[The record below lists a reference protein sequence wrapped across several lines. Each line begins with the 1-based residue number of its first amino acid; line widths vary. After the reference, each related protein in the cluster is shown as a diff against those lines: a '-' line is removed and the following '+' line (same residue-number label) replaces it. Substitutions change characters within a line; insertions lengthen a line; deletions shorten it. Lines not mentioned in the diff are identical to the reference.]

1 MSASY
6 TARRAA
12 IRETLVEILVADL
25 GDGVLKS
32 PHLLVSLEVILSALV
47 TNFYQV
53 RSSRDDL
60 TIYEPFRIYSNAP
73 KPLTSTLHFSKT
85 SNPHLAQDPE
95 LAAGVTIEDPR
106 STKNNPM
113 RIVSNV
119 AGYSS
124 VFLPGAS
131 PAFVIKSSKSLPR
144 VISLQGAGVR
154 NMSSF
159 HTVGCDRG
167 FIYIDFDGVARVAQ
181 LPTSVSYD
189 LGVAVQKV
197 ALGQSIHG
205 VAYHSQMETYAVGTS
220 SEVDFELPKND
231 ENPKKQREDAS
242 FRPTGEKSYVQLI
255 SPVNWSVIDTFEL
268 DPYEMIMCIKILNL
282 EVSEIT
288 HERRQMITI
297 GTAISKGEDIAIK
310 GRVYVFDVVTVV
322 PKEDRPETNKKLK
335 LYAKEEI
342 PRGAVTAVSEVG
354 TQGFMVVA
362 QGQKCMV
369 RGVKEDGTVLPVA
382 FQDVNCYVTSLKE
395 LSGTGLVL
403 MSDAMKGVW
412 LTGYAEDPYRMIQF
426 GKSAK
431 NMEVIT
437 ADLLPDGKD
446 LFIVVADAEGNIHIL
461 QYDPERTFPD
471 FQT

>member
-1 MSASY
+1 M
-6 TARRAA
+6 
-12 IRETLVEILVADL
+12 
-25 GDGVLKS
+25 
-32 PHLLVSLEVILSALV
+32 
-47 TNFYQV
+47 
-53 RSSRDDL
+53 RSSSDNL
-60 TIYEPFRIYSNAP
+60 TIYEPFRINLDGQNA
-73 KPLTSTLHFSKT
+73 LTSTLHFSKI
-85 SNPHLAQDPE
+85 SNPHLSNNPE
-95 LAAGVTIEDPR
+95 LSAEATTEDSQ

-113 RIVSNV
+113 RTMSNIG
-119 AGYSS
+119 GYSC

-131 PAFVIKSSKSLPR
+131 PAFVIKSSKSQPR
-144 VISLQGAGVR
+144 VISLQGSGVR

-159 HTVGCDRG
+159 HTVGCDKG
-167 FIYIDFDGVARVAQ
+167 FIYVDFDGVARVAQ
-181 LPTSVSYD
+181 LPANVSYD

-197 ALGQSIHG
+197 RLGQSIHG

-231 ENPKKQREDAS
+231 DNAKKQREDTS
-242 FRPTGEKSYVQLI
+242 FRPTGEKSYIQLI

-288 HERRQMITI
+288 HARRQMITV

-322 PKEDRPETNKKLK
+322 PEENRPETNKKLK

-382 FQDVNCYVTSLKE
+382 FQDVNCYVTSVKE
-395 LSGTGLVL
+395 LRGTGLVL

-437 ADLLPDGKD
+437 ADLLPDGKE
-446 LFIVVADAEGNIHIL
+446 LFIVVADAEGNMHIL
-461 QYDPERTFPD
+461 QYDPERKFFDPKLRYC
-471 FQT
+471 

>member
-1 MSASY
+1 
-6 TARRAA
+6 
-12 IRETLVEILVADL
+12 
-25 GDGVLKS
+25 
-32 PHLLVSLEVILSALV
+32 
-47 TNFYQV
+47 
-53 RSSRDDL
+53 
-60 TIYEPFRIYSNAP
+60 
-73 KPLTSTLHFSKT
+73 
-85 SNPHLAQDPE
+85 
-95 LAAGVTIEDPR
+95 
-106 STKNNPM
+106 M
-113 RIVSNV
+113 RIASNIG
-119 AGYSS
+119 GYSC

-131 PAFVIKSSKSLPR
+131 PAFVVKSSKSLPR
-144 VISLQGAGVR
+144 VIDLQGIGVR

-159 HTVGCDRG
+159 HTVGCDKG
-167 FIYIDFDGVARVAQ
+167 FIYVDFEGVARVAQ
-181 LPTSVSYD
+181 LPASVSYD

-197 ALGQSIHG
+197 PLGQSIHG
-205 VAYHSQMETYAVGTS
+205 IAYHSQMETYAIGTS
-220 SEVDFELPKND
+220 SDVDFELPKSD
-231 ENPKKQREDAS
+231 DNPKKPREDTS
-242 FRPTGEKSYVQLI
+242 FRPMGEKSHIQLI
-255 SPVNWSVIDTFEL
+255 SPINWSVIDKFEL
-268 DPYEMIMCIKILNL
+268 DPYEMIMCIKILKL

-288 HERRQMITI
+288 HEQRQMITV

-322 PKEDRPETNKKLK
+322 PEDDRPETNKKLK

-395 LSGTGLVL
+395 LKGTGLVL

-437 ADLLPDGKD
+437 ADLLPDGKE
-446 LFIVVADAEGNIHIL
+446 LFIVVSDAEGNMHIM
-461 QYDPERTFPD
+461 QYDPERKFP
-471 FQT
+471 

>member
-1 MSASY
+1 VSAET
-6 TARRAA
+6 TA
-12 IRETLVEILVADL
+12 D
-25 GDGVLKS
+25 
-32 PHLLVSLEVILSALV
+32 
-47 TNFYQV
+47 
-53 RSSRDDL
+53 
-60 TIYEPFRIYSNAP
+60 
-73 KPLTSTLHFSKT
+73 
-85 SNPHLAQDPE
+85 
-95 LAAGVTIEDPR
+95 DPR

-113 RIVSNV
+113 RIASNIG
-119 AGYSS
+119 GYSC

-131 PAFVIKSSKSLPR
+131 PAFVVKSSKSLPR
-144 VISLQGAGVR
+144 VIDLQGIGVR

-159 HTVGCDRG
+159 HTVGCDKG
-167 FIYIDFDGVARVAQ
+167 FIYVDFEGVARVAQ
-181 LPTSVSYD
+181 LPASVSYD

-197 ALGQSIHG
+197 PLGQSIHG
-205 VAYHSQMETYAVGTS
+205 IAYHSQMETYAIGTS
-220 SEVDFELPKND
+220 SDVDFELPKSD
-231 ENPKKQREDAS
+231 DNPKKPREDTS
-242 FRPTGEKSYVQLI
+242 FRPMGEKSHIQLI
-255 SPVNWSVIDTFEL
+255 SPINWSVIDKFEL
-268 DPYEMIMCIKILNL
+268 DPYEMIMCIKILKL

-288 HERRQMITI
+288 HEQRQMITV

-322 PKEDRPETNKKLK
+322 PEDDRPETNKKLK

-395 LSGTGLVL
+395 LKGTGLVL

-437 ADLLPDGKD
+437 ADLLPDGKE
-446 LFIVVADAEGNIHIL
+446 LFIVVSDAEGNMHIM
-461 QYDPERTFPD
+461 QYDPERKFP
-471 FQT
+471 

>member
-1 MSASY
+1 M
-6 TARRAA
+6 
-12 IRETLVEILVADL
+12 
-25 GDGVLKS
+25 
-32 PHLLVSLEVILSALV
+32 
-47 TNFYQV
+47 
-53 RSSRDDL
+53 RSSSDDL
-60 TIYEPFRIYSNAP
+60 IIYEPFRVESEAT
-73 KPLTSTLHFSKT
+73 KPLTSTLHFSKI

-95 LAAGVTIEDPR
+95 LSAETTGEDPR

-113 RIVSNV
+113 RTLSNI
-119 AGYSS
+119 GGHSC

-131 PAFVIKSSKSLPR
+131 PAFVIKSSKSLPK

-167 FIYIDFDGVARVAQ
+167 FIYVSFDGVARVAQ
-181 LPTSVSYD
+181 LPSNVSYD

-197 ALGQSIHG
+197 TLGHSIHG
-205 VAYHSQMETYAVGTS
+205 VAYHSQMEIYAVGTS

-231 ENPKKQREDAS
+231 DNPKKQREDTT
-242 FRPTGEKSYVQLI
+242 FRPTGEKSCIQLI
-255 SPVNWSVIDTFEL
+255 SPVNWSVIDKFEL
-268 DPYEMIMCIKILNL
+268 DPYEMIMCIKTLNL
-282 EVSEIT
+282 EVSEVT
-288 HERRQMITI
+288 YERRQMFTI

-310 GRVYVFDVVTVV
+310 GRVYVFDVVNVV
-322 PKEDRPETNKKLK
+322 PEEDRPETNKKLK

-382 FQDVNCYVTSLKE
+382 FQDVNCYVTSVKE
-395 LSGTGLVL
+395 LRGTGLVL

-431 NMEVIT
+431 NFEVIT
-437 ADLLPDGKD
+437 ADLLPDGKE
-446 LFIVVADAEGNIHIL
+446 LFIVVADAEGNMHIL
-461 QYDPERTFPD
+461 QYDPERKFSKTKKTRILLTRP
-471 FQT
+471 